1 MISKI
6 LVPLDGTSVAEKAL
20 PYAIRLA
27 EQYQAILLLKHVV
40 FINHLLNG
48 ELLPDKALENA
59 ETVAEGARESEAYL
73 DKVKKLISNLQ
84 SKTHLAADR
93 VQILVESGK
102 PIETISE
109 LLEVEKVD
117 FVVMTTHGRT
127 GFGEVV
133 LGSTAAGVV
142 QHSPVPVMLI
152 RPDHHTAHSQ
162 PETTLADMI
171 NNPTQIS
178 LERNPEEGHLLV
190 ALDGY
195 EYAEKALEIAIDIA
209 KAYGAT
215 VHLLDVITPS
225 LPIALGYSDSL
236 AVEPQSSQV
245 QSHAGAYQY
254 LAKLQARLVEQG
266 LKCVKVVLDGNP
278 ADEIADYANQI
289 HAMCIVMATHSPG
302 RVTQAFIGRVAQE
315 VLRRT
320 QLPVLMVHPTAQ
332 AEATLSQ
339 IQATTHVTA
348 S

>member
-27 EQYQAILLLKHVV
+27 EQYQATILLKRVV
-40 FINHLLNG
+40 FVNHLLNG
-48 ELLPDKALENA
+48 ELLPGKPLENA
-59 ETVAEGARESEAYL
+59 ETVAEGESEAYL
-73 DKVKKLISNLQ
+73 DKVKKLISNPQ

-127 GFGEVV
+127 GFGEIV

-142 QHSPVPVMLI
+142 QHSSVPVMLI
-152 RPDHHTAHSQ
+152 RPDHHVAHPQ
-162 PETTLADMI
+162 PEPTLADMM
-171 NNPTQIS
+171 NNPAPMC
-178 LERNPEEGHLLV
+178 LERNPDEGHLLV

-195 EYAEKALEIAIDIA
+195 EYAEKALEIATEIS
-209 KAYGAT
+209 KAYSAT
-215 VHLLDVITPS
+215 VHLLDVLAP
-225 LPIALGYSDSL
+225 PL
-236 AVEPQSSQV
+236 AVGVGHSDFGVEMLQGSLV
-245 QSHAGAYQY
+245 ESHAEAYQY
-254 LAKLQARLVEQG
+254 LAKLQAHLIEQG
-266 LKCVKVVLDGNP
+266 LACVKVVLDGNP
-278 ADEIADYANQI
+278 PDEIADYANQI

-302 RVTQAFIGRVAQE
+302 RVTQAFLSSTAQE

-320 QLPVLMVHPTAQ
+320 QLPVVMVHPTAQ

-339 IQATTHVTA
+339 IPATTHVTA
-348 S
+348 R